1 MSKKDKDGLC
11 DKFRRER
18 QRAKIS
24 VRHLERDANIWI
36 QNDAVEAGDV
46 REEDSRKEGIDAI
59 TGRTGDETLKTW
71 LVTHLFFSLFTSFLF
86 FVFYHL
92 VRFLQSKVN

>member
-1 MSKKDKDGLC
+1 MSKKDNDRLC
-11 DKFRRER
+11 DKFRRAR

-24 VRHLERDANIWI
+24 ATHLERDASIWI

-59 TGRTGDETLKTW
+59 TGRAGDETVNTW

-86 FVFYHL
+86 FVFQ
-92 VRFLQSKVN
+92 VS